1 MNSLFT
7 PPIRLLLGRIAA
19 GLLIVLTATTAVRAE
34 ENEKKGFFG
43 FFKGEGGKTVAQ
55 TPAPPKYKQEC
66 ASCHMAYPP
75 GLLPAASWQ
84 HLMANLGKHY
94 GTDAS
99 LAAQDA
105 TLIGNWLNTN
115 AGTYKRVSGAPPEDR
130 ISQSDW
136 FLRKHRA
143 GEVPANVWTRAS
155 VRSPA
160 NCSACHSGAEQGNF
174 NEHQVRIPG

>member
-84 HLMANLGKHY
+84 RLMTSLPRHFGAE
-94 GTDAS
+94 AS
-99 LAAQDA
+99 LDPATQKSLSAWLAA
-105 TLIGNWLNTN
+105 N
-115 AGTYKRVSGAPPEDR
+115 AGSY
-130 ISQSDW
+130 
-136 FLRKHRA
+136 
-143 GEVPANVWTRAS
+143 
-155 VRSPA
+155 
-160 NCSACHSGAEQGNF
+160 
-174 NEHQVRIPG
+174 